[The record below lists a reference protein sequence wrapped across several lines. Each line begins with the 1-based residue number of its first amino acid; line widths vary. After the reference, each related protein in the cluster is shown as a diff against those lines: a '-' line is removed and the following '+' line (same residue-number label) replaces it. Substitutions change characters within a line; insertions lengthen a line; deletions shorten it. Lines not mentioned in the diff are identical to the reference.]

1 MNNDE
6 RKLFRQ
12 YVKKLFENNIT
23 EILDSENLT
32 IAEARDIN
40 SRIQTTIDKCFD
52 GWDYARASRTQR
64 IVDIMDDEVWISIA
78 DQLLQEDWK
87 NTITVSDP
95 RAWAQAIC
103 KHIFQVNLHGEHALM
118 YTISMYDAMDRIIG
132 CLIDTTGDGWKP
144 NGDRHISRFSDFG
157 DKEFYLMYLLNEE
170 YVRYGK
176 HLDCYEATQLGVD
189 VYYLLHKLNLE
200 TWE

>member
-1 MNNDE
+1 MNYDE
-6 RKLFRQ
+6 RKLFRK
-12 YVKKLFENNIT
+12 YVKQAFENKLT

-40 SRIQTTIDKCFD
+40 SRIQSTIDKCFD
-52 GWDYARASRTQR
+52 GWDYAKASRTQR
-64 IVDIMDDEVWISIA
+64 IADVMDDEIWISIA
-78 DQLLQEDWK
+78 DQLFPEDWK
-87 NTITVSDP
+87 DTISIYDQK
-95 RAWAQAIC
+95 AWAQAIC
-103 KHIFQVNLHGEHALM
+103 KHIFQVNLHGENALQ
-118 YTISMYDAMDRIIG
+118 YVLSMYDALEDIIG
-132 CLIDTTGDGWKP
+132 SLIDASGDSWKP
-144 NGDRHISRFSDFG
+144 NGDRHIDRFRDFP

-170 YVRYGK
+170 YVKYGK

>member
-6 RKLFRQ
+6 RKLFRKH
-12 YVKKLFENNIT
+12 VKQAFENNIT

-40 SRIQTTIDKCFD
+40 ARIQSIIDKCFD
-52 GWDYARASRTQR
+52 GWDYARASRNQR

-103 KHIFQVNLHGEHALM
+103 KHIFQVNLHGEHALL
-118 YTISMYDAMDRIIG
+118 YVISMYDAMDRILG
-132 CLIDTTGDGWKP
+132 CLIDTTDGNWKP

-189 VYYLLHKLNLE
+189 IYYLLHKLNLE